1 MTRVKIC
8 GLTNFDDALVAV
20 DAGADLLGFIFYEP
34 SPRYVSP
41 DVVKEIVASIRSQ
54 VASGRGQVAS
64 EADDASDIT
73 HHSSL
78 ITHHPSPLFIG
89 VFVNS
94 PPEHVAH
101 VLNYCWLDAVQLH
114 GDESPE
120 FAARFKGRA
129 FKALRPKSSAEAGA
143 LVQKFTQLPVTDCQP
158 PFLPRLLLDAYHP
171 TLYGGTGH
179 VTDWSMAT
187 AIARQH
193 PILLAGSLTPDNV
206 LQAIKTV
213 RPWGVDVSSGVE
225 ARKGEKDYVKLKD
238 FVRIAKS
245 VNPTS

>member
-54 VASGRGQVAS
+54 VASGRYQVS
-64 EADDASDIT
+64 GEMNDVSDT
-73 HHSSL
+73 TQHA
-78 ITHHPSPLFIG
+78 SPLFVG

-94 PPEHVAH
+94 PLEHVTH
-101 VLNYCWLDAVQLH
+101 ILNYCRLDAAQLH
-114 GDESPE
+114 GEESPE
-120 FAARFKGRA
+120 FVANFKGRA

-179 VTDWSMAT
+179 VTDWSMAA

-193 PILLAGSLTPDNV
+193 PILLAGSLMPDNV
-206 LQAIKTV
+206 SQAIKTV

-225 ARKGEKDYVKLKD
+225 ARQGQKDHVKLKE
-238 FVRIAKS
+238 FVKIVKQAIS
-245 VNPTS
+245 PINQSLFS